1 MTTRARTATAI
12 IIGAV
17 VGLSLAAG
25 PAHAQTPPPPAT
37 TPVTS
42 VAVTVPVVPPGDPT
56 PPVTLADT
64 KPPDGASLIPD
75 AGVGAY
81 PTKNYDIGYDEGSA
95 TNIGRKILGFLTQA
109 AWTLNKIV
117 VSVVLWFVGW
127 AFRFDV
133 IGPLTGPITTLAQTW
148 NTALVGPLRLSH
160 LIWFAVIVVAGWRVL
175 RGRTLAAV
183 AELSVSILALAAAT
197 VIASNPAG
205 YINGA
210 TTTLRQATGAVLSI
224 SRGEP
229 PADNAST
236 AGQMVDPMRAG
247 LHKMLI
253 EEPYEVINWGSTV
266 PANCRN
272 ALNDILA
279 KGPWDHS
286 DSPRNAM
293 GNAGCKTQG
302 GFNAAPSFDR
312 LASATMAAVVS
323 LIVLGFLLA
332 AVITML
338 IASVFFII
346 RFSFLHLALLGFQ
359 APGGGRS
366 FAWGWLVG
374 LIKDFGIVT
383 GMAFVIS
390 FLMTISMALLATPG
404 VGIAERF
411 TLLLIASGSMF
422 VFRKRA
428 IVSVSHFSERLRTA
442 LGSWRPASQPG
453 TQWSRPNN
461 DAGGSTGYG
470 IRQRSL
476 EVARDAPG
484 VQFGQRVGE
493 RALGNRLARVGSH
506 HRSYQQRTTTTRPA
520 VTAAA
525 PSTSETAA

>member
-1 MTTRARTATAI
+1 MTRTARRTLAI
-12 IIGAV
+12 SAVALVAV
-17 VGLSLAAG
+17 VAFGLTG
-25 PAHAQTPPPPAT
+25 RPAPPPDT
-37 TPVTS
+37 TVVTS
-42 VAVTVPVVPPGDPT
+42 VPVTVAVVPPGDPF
-56 PPVTLADT
+56 PPVTIAES

-75 AGVGAY
+75 PGVGTF
-81 PTKNYDIGYDEGSA
+81 PTRNYDLGYDEGA
-95 TNIGRKILGFLTQA
+95 MNNVGRKILGFLTQA
-109 AWTLNKIV
+109 AWTINKLV
-117 VSVVLWFVGW
+117 VAVVLWFVGW

-133 IGPLTGPITTLAQTW
+133 IGPLTGPITSLAEAW

-160 LIWFAVIVVAGWRVL
+160 FIWFAVVVTAGWKAL
-175 RGRTLAAV
+175 RGRTLAAI
-183 AELSVSILALAAAT
+183 AELSISILALAAAT
-197 VIASNPAG
+197 VIAGNPAG

-210 TTTLRQATGAVLSI
+210 TATLRQATGAVLSI

-229 PADNAST
+229 PSDNPATGS
-236 AGQMVDPMRAG
+236 QIVDPMRAG
-247 LHKMLI
+247 LHRMLI
-253 EEPYEVINWGSTV
+253 EEPYEIINWGSVV
-266 PANCRN
+266 PAECR
-272 ALNDILA
+272 AVLNDILA

-286 DSPRNAM
+286 DSPRNDM

-302 GFNAAPSFDR
+302 KFNAAPSFDR
-312 LASATMAAVVS
+312 LASAAMAAGVS
-323 LIVLGFLLA
+323 LVVLGLLLA

-338 IASVFFII
+338 IASVFFIV

-366 FAWGWLVG
+366 FAWGWMVG

-390 FLMTISMALLATPG
+390 FLMTISTALLATPG

-428 IVSVSHFSERLRTA
+428 IASVTHFSERLRHA

-461 DAGGSTGYG
+461 DAGGSSGYG

-493 RALGNRLARVGSH
+493 RALGNRLARIGSQQ
-506 HRSYQQRTTTTRPA
+506 RAYQQRTNSRPA
-520 VTAAA
+520 AKTGASTEKAA
-525 PSTSETAA
+525 

>member
-1 MTTRARTATAI
+1 MTTRTAGTATAI
-12 IIGAV
+12 IITT
-17 VGLSLAAG
+17 LAALMFG
-25 PAHAQTPPPPAT
+25 ASPAHAQTPPPTTPAT
-37 TPVTS
+37 T
-42 VAVTVPVVPPGDPT
+42 VAVPVPVAPPGDPT

-81 PTKNYDIGYDEGSA
+81 PTRNYDIGYDEGA
-95 TNIGRKILGFLTQA
+95 PNHIGRKILGFLTQA

-117 VSVVLWFVGW
+117 VSVVLWFAGW

-133 IGPLTGPITTLAQTW
+133 IGPLQGPIITLAQAW

-160 LIWFAVIVVAGWRVL
+160 LIWFAVVVVAGWRVL

-183 AELSVSILALAAAT
+183 AELAVSVLALAAAT
-197 VIASNPAG
+197 VISSNPAG

-210 TTTLRQATGAVLSI
+210 TTTLRQSTGAVLSI
-224 SRGEP
+224 SRGQP
-229 PADNAST
+229 PDDNPAT
-236 AGQMVDPMRAG
+236 AAQMVDPMRAG

-253 EEPYEVINWGSTV
+253 EEPYEIINWGSVV
-266 PANCRN
+266 PANCRA

-312 LASATMAAVVS
+312 LASASMAAAVS
-323 LIVLGFLLA
+323 LIVLGLLLA

-338 IASVFFII
+338 VASVFFIV

-390 FLMTISMALLATPG
+390 FLMTISTALLATPG
-404 VGIAERF
+404 SGIAERF

-428 IVSVSHFSERLRTA
+428 IVSAGHFSERLRHT

-461 DAGGSTGYG
+461 DAPGSTGYG
-470 IRQRSL
+470 LRQRSL
-476 EVARDAPG
+476 EVVRDAPG

-493 RALGNRLARVGSH
+493 RALGNRLARIGSH
-506 HRSYQQRTTTTRPA
+506 KRAYQQRTTQR
-520 VTAAA
+520 TAAGPA
-525 PSTSETAA
+525 TSEQSAA